1 MLLVKNCNLIDMAG
15 IYEEKRDLLIDGTKI
30 LRVAQEIP
38 AEEGWEVI
46 DAAGRLVTP
55 GIVDSHAHI
64 GLSPTAVAG
73 GMDGNEYTNPTTPG
87 LRGFDALDPADPA
100 FAVALKNGVTT
111 VVTGPGSANVI
122 GGTFSAIKT
131 YGRTLDEG
139 VICPEIAMKTA
150 LGENPKFAYGK
161 NRGMAPSTR
170 MMSAALFREQLMK
183 AKEYRE
189 KWLAHKAK
197 LDAGEEAEAFAY
209 DLGMHSLMRVFEGM
223 LVKIHCH
230 QADDIMTAIRI
241 SEEFG
246 LRYTLDHCTEGY
258 LIADKLKEHNCKVI
272 IGPIFGGKSKFELKH
287 KSMKAAGI
295 LEQAGI
301 EFSVM
306 TDNPVIPMEGLLT
319 QLALL
324 HKFGM
329 SRKMALRAVTIN
341 AANNTDIGDRVGSLE
356 PGKDAD
362 LVIWNVDPLD
372 TMSEAGIVIVDG
384 KVRYE
389 KQEGEIDVDYQG
401 L

>member
-209 DLGMHSLMRVFEGM
+209 DLGMHSLMRVFDGM

-389 KQEGEIDVDYQG
+389 KKEGEIDVDYQG

>member
-30 LRVAQEIP
+30 LRVDQEIP

-209 DLGMHSLMRVFEGM
+209 DLGMHSLMRVFDGM

-295 LEQAGI
+295 LDQAGI
-301 EFSVM
+301 GFSVM

-389 KQEGEIDVDYQG
+389 KKEGEIDVDYQG

>member
-46 DAAGRLVTP
+46 DAAGQLVTP

-209 DLGMHSLMRVFEGM
+209 DLGMHSLMRVFDGM

-389 KQEGEIDVDYQG
+389 KKEGEIDVDYQG

>member
-30 LRVAQEIP
+30 LRVDQEIP

-209 DLGMHSLMRVFEGM
+209 DLGMHSLMRVFDGM

-258 LIADKLKEHNCKVI
+258 LIADKLKEHHCKVI

-362 LVIWNVDPLD
+362 LVIWNVDLLD

-389 KQEGEIDVDYQG
+389 KKEGEIDVDYQG

>member
-30 LRVAQEIP
+30 LRVDQEIP

-73 GMDGNEYTNPTTPG
+73 GMDGNEYTNHTTPG

-209 DLGMHSLMRVFEGM
+209 DLGMHSLMRVFDGM

-258 LIADKLKEHNCKVI
+258 LIADKLKEHHCKVI

-389 KQEGEIDVDYQG
+389 KKEGEIDVDYQG

>member
-30 LRVAQEIP
+30 LRVDQEIP

-209 DLGMHSLMRVFEGM
+209 DLGMHSLMRVFDGM

-389 KQEGEIDVDYQG
+389 KKEGEIDVDYQG

>member
-209 DLGMHSLMRVFEGM
+209 DLGMHSLMRVFDGM

-258 LIADKLKEHNCKVI
+258 LIADKLKEHHCKVI

>member
-209 DLGMHSLMRVFEGM
+209 DLGMHSLMRVFDGM

-258 LIADKLKEHNCKVI
+258 LIADKLKEHHCKVI

-389 KQEGEIDVDYQG
+389 KKEGEIDVDYQG

>member
-30 LRVAQEIP
+30 LRVDQEIP

-161 NRGMAPSTR
+161 NRGVWP
-170 MMSAALFREQLMK
+170 L
-183 AKEYRE
+183 
-189 KWLAHKAK
+189 
-197 LDAGEEAEAFAY
+197 
-209 DLGMHSLMRVFEGM
+209 
-223 LVKIHCH
+223 
-230 QADDIMTAIRI
+230 
-241 SEEFG
+241 
-246 LRYTLDHCTEGY
+246 
-258 LIADKLKEHNCKVI
+258 
-272 IGPIFGGKSKFELKH
+272 P
-287 KSMKAAGI
+287 
-295 LEQAGI
+295 
-301 EFSVM
+301 
-306 TDNPVIPMEGLLT
+306 PV
-319 QLALL
+319 
-324 HKFGM
+324 
-329 SRKMALRAVTIN
+329 
-341 AANNTDIGDRVGSLE
+341 
-356 PGKDAD
+356 
-362 LVIWNVDPLD
+362 
-372 TMSEAGIVIVDG
+372 
-384 KVRYE
+384 
-389 KQEGEIDVDYQG
+389 
-401 L
+401 

>member
-38 AEEGWEVI
+38 AEEGWEVM

-209 DLGMHSLMRVFEGM
+209 DLGMHSLMRVFDGM

-258 LIADKLKEHNCKVI
+258 LIADKLKEHHCKVI

-389 KQEGEIDVDYQG
+389 KKEGEIDVDYQG

>member
-30 LRVAQEIP
+30 LRVDQEIP

-209 DLGMHSLMRVFEGM
+209 DLGMHSLMRVFDGM

-258 LIADKLKEHNCKVI
+258 LIADKLKEHHCKVI

-389 KQEGEIDVDYQG
+389 KKEGEIDVDYQG